1 MSDPILASFQCI
13 SQGPSYHTQTQLRS
27 RFVCDNLDLR
37 DAYPDTQTQLRSRF
51 VCDNLDPERCI
62 EKKLI
67 WDQTSVTNRVSI
79 KTKLMWKQKEK
90 QIL

>member
-1 MSDPILASFQCI
+1 MSKLYDKKTGKVMLGKVYS
-13 SQGPSYHTQTQLRS
+13 
-27 RFVCDNLDLR
+27 
-37 DAYPDTQTQLRSRF
+37 DTQTQLRFRF
-51 VCDNLDPERCI
+51 VCDNLDPEKCI

>member
-1 MSDPILASFQCI
+1 MIKLYDKETGKVML
-13 SQGPSYHTQTQLRS
+13 GN
-27 RFVCDNLDLR
+27 V
-37 DAYPDTQTQLRSRF
+37 YPDTQTQLRFRF
-51 VCDNLDPERCI
+51 VCDNLDSERFI

>member
-1 MSDPILASFQCI
+1 MLGKVYPDA
-13 SQGPSYHTQTQLRS
+13 QTQLRS
-27 RFVCDNLDLR
+27 RSVCDNLDLR
-37 DAYPDTQTQLRSRF
+37 DAYPDTQTQLRFRF

-90 QIL
+90 QILQYVLYTLIWF

>member
-1 MSDPILASFQCI
+1 MIKLYDKETGKVML
-13 SQGPSYHTQTQLRS
+13 GN
-27 RFVCDNLDLR
+27 V
-37 DAYPDTQTQLRSRF
+37 YPDTQTQLRFRF
-51 VCDNLDPERCI
+51 VCDNLDSERCI